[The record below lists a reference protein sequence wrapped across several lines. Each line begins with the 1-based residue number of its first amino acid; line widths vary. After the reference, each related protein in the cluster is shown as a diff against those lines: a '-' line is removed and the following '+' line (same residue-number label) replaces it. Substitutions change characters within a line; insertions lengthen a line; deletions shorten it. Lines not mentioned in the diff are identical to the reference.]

1 VRSSSPPRDPLSPT
15 ARGGEGWG
23 EGAAR
28 WGDALLAAALCA
40 LDPHGLG
47 GVVLRAAPGPLRDR
61 WLAALRA
68 RLPAGAPLR
77 RLPLHVADG
86 RLLGGLDLA
95 ATLRAGR
102 PVAER
107 GLLSEADGGVLLAA
121 MAERLEPGTAARLAA
136 ALDTG
141 ELAVERDGVAL
152 RLPARFGI
160 VALDEGIEPEERVPA
175 ALLDRLAFHLDLSDI
190 AFAAPGP
197 DQAGPP
203 DDLAAARELLPRVA
217 AGEAI
222 LQALSAAAVGLG
234 VTSIRPVLL
243 ALRAARAAAALAGR
257 DSVLEADAA
266 LAARLVF
273 AARAT
278 LLPAQAATQEQD
290 EAPSESDPADDPQ
303 GRDETTSQPDRP
315 LEERVLEAAQAAIPP
330 GLLALL
336 QLGAPR
342 RSRSPSAGRVGAQ
355 QQVRLRGRPVGV
367 RRGELRAG
375 ARLNVIETLRAAAP
389 WQPLRRRE
397 ILAAHGADRSRAHA
411 PRVQV
416 RSEDFRVTRFKQHTC
431 TTTIFVVDASGSAA
445 LHRLAEAKGAV
456 ELLLADCYVRR
467 DNVALIGFRGRG
479 AELLLPPTRSL
490 VRARRSLA
498 GLPGGGGTP
507 LAAGIGAA
515 LALADAVRRK
525 GDRPVVVLLTDGRA
539 NVTRSGEGGRT
550 QAEEEALGAARLLR
564 GAGIAALLIDTSPRA
579 HPLAQRLAGEMRAR
593 YLPLP
598 YADAATVSRAVQ
610 AASPAHA

>member
-1 VRSSSPPRDPLSPT
+1 
-15 ARGGEGWG
+15 
-23 EGAAR
+23 
-28 WGDALLAAALCA
+28 LLAAALCA
-40 LDPHGLG
+40 LDPHRLG
-47 GVVLRAAPGPLRDR
+47 GVALRAAPGPLRDR

-68 RLPAGAPLR
+68 RLLAGVPVR
-77 RLPLHVADG
+77 RLPLHIADG

-121 MAERLEPGTAARLAA
+121 MAERLEPGIAARLAA
-136 ALDTG
+136 ALDAG
-141 ELAVERDGVAL
+141 EVAVERDGVAL
-152 RLPARFGI
+152 RLPARFGV

-175 ALLDRLAFHLDLSDI
+175 ALLDRLAFHLDLSGI
-190 AFAAPGP
+190 ALGDADPDAADLPE
-197 DQAGPP
+197 
-203 DDLAAARELLPRVA
+203 DLAAARALLPRVVA
-217 AGEAI
+217 DEAI
-222 LQALSAAAVGLG
+222 VQALCAAAVALG
-234 VTSIRPVLL
+234 IASIRPVLL
-243 ALRAARAAAALAGR
+243 ALHAARAAAALGGR
-257 DSVLEADAA
+257 ESVLEADAA

-278 LLPAQAATQEQD
+278 LLPAEAAPPQPEQAEQE
-290 EAPSESDPADDPQ
+290 PPRESDAADDP
-303 GRDETTSQPDRP
+303 RDSDETQTQPDRP

-336 QLGAPR
+336 QLGAPQ
-342 RSRSPSAGRVGAQ
+342 RSRASSAGRIGAQ
-355 QQVRLRGRPVGV
+355 RHATLRGRPVGV
-367 RRGELRAG
+367 RRGGLRAG

-389 WQPLRRRE
+389 WQPLRGRE
-397 ILAAHGADRSRAHA
+397 ASAAPRTKRSGVHA

-467 DNVALIGFRGRG
+467 DNVALIAFRGKG
-479 AELLLPPTRSL
+479 AQLLLPPTRSL

-525 GDRPVVVLLTDGRA
+525 GDTPVVVLLTDGRA
-539 NVTRSGEGGRT
+539 NVTRSGEGGRA
-550 QAEEEALGAARLLR
+550 QAEEEALSAARLLR
-564 GAGIAALLIDTSPRA
+564 AAAVAALLVDTSPRA
-579 HPLAQRLAGEMRAR
+579 HPLAQRLAGEMHAR

-598 YADAATVSRAVQ
+598 HADAATLSRAVQ
-610 AASPAHA
+610 AAVPANA